1 MAALLRIF
9 VKNWQRLCQYNF
21 LTESDR
27 QTVIEMFGVRNDLAH
42 SNVAPLNKEAVVG
55 DLVTMSVF
63 MGVINSNTE
72 SREIAQ
78 YAKEVADMELE

>member
-1 MAALLRIF
+1 M
-9 VKNWQRLCQYNF
+9 
-21 LTESDR
+21 
-27 QTVIEMFGVRNDLAH
+27 
-42 SNVAPLNKEAVVG
+42 APLNKEAVVG

-72 SREIAQ
+72 SKEIAK